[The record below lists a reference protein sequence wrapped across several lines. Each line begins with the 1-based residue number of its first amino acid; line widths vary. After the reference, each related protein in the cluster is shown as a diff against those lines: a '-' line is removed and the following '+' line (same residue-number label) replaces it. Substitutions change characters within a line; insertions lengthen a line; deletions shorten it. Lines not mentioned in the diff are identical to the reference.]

1 MVVTLG
7 ERPLA
12 VRASVQVRVDH
23 TGSVTED
30 RTSRAKA
37 ELRPALLAAR
47 REIAAARDRD
57 ADDRALAR
65 HALTLVLQLG
75 LREGSTVAAY
85 EALRT
90 EPPTSATIETLEAHG
105 IRVVIPITLP
115 DNDLDWCD
123 GRDEL
128 RMPLGPDT
136 ISAAGLVLTPGLAVD
151 LAGTRLGRGGGSY
164 DRALARRSPG
174 ARTLVVVHPGEIH
187 AVRLPEDHLDQPVD
201 GALTV
206 DGVTWF

>member
-12 VRASVQVRVDH
+12 VRAPVQVRVDH

-30 RTSRAKA
+30 RARRAKA

-65 HALTLVLQLG
+65 HVLTLVRQLG

-90 EPPTSATIETLEAHG
+90 EPPTSATVKTLVAHG
-105 IRVVIPITLP
+105 IRVIVPITLP

-123 GRDEL
+123 AADEL

-136 ISAAGLVLTPGLAVD
+136 ISAADLVLTPGLAVD

-174 ARTLVVVHPGEIH
+174 ARVLAVVHPGEIH
-187 AVRLPEDHLDQPVD
+187 AVRLPEDRLDQPVD

-206 DGVTWF
+206 DGLTWF